1 MITTVVFDVG
11 ETLVDE
17 SRLWRR
23 WADRL
28 GVPAHVLFA
37 VLGAVIE
44 RGEHHRRVFE
54 ILRPGF
60 DPARIGFPDVFE
72 ACDLYPDA
80 ALCLHA
86 LDRQGLRIGVAG
98 NQPEGIEPALEGLPV
113 DFVASSARWKVEKPS
128 PLFFQKLAEEAQA
141 APGEIAY
148 VGDRLDNDIL
158 PALEAGMIAV
168 FIRRGP
174 WGYLHARRPE
184 IARAHL
190 RIESLGELPE
200 ALTVAQAFLPVCV
213 TPPSEPSNTGRNA
226 CATRRDL
233 MHRGGDDPADA

>member
-1 MITTVVFDVG
+1 MVTTVVFDVG

-17 SRLWRR
+17 SRLWRL

-72 ACDLYPDA
+72 ARDLYPDA
-80 ALCLHA
+80 AGCLHA
-86 LDRQGLRIGVAG
+86 LHRKGLRIGVAG
-98 NQPEGIEPALEGLPV
+98 NQPEGMEQVLEGLPV

-128 PLFFQKLAEEAQA
+128 PVFFRKMAEEARA
-141 APGEIAY
+141 IPGEIAY
-148 VGDRLDNDIL
+148 VGDRLDNDIF
-158 PALEAGMIAV
+158 PALEAGMFAV

-174 WGYLHARRPE
+174 WGYLHAQCPDVG
-184 IARAHL
+184 RAHL
-190 RIESLGELPE
+190 RIDSLGELPE
-200 ALTVAQAFLPVCV
+200 ALSA
-213 TPPSEPSNTGRNA
+213 SS
-226 CATRRDL
+226 RR
-233 MHRGGDDPADA
+233 

>member
-1 MITTVVFDVG
+1 MVTTVVFDAG
-11 ETLVDE
+11 ETLVNE
-17 SRLWRR
+17 SRLWRL
-23 WADRL
+23 WADRM

-60 DPARIGFPDVFE
+60 DPAQAGVPNVFE
-72 ACDLYPDA
+72 ARDLYPDA
-80 ALCLHA
+80 PVCLQTLH
-86 LDRQGLRIGVAG
+86 QKGLRIGVAG
-98 NQPEGIEPALEGLPV
+98 NQPEGMEQVLEGLAV

-128 PLFFQKLAEEAQA
+128 SLFFQKIAEEAQA

-158 PALEAGMIAV
+158 PALEAGMVAV

-174 WGYLHARRPE
+174 WGYLHAQRPE
-184 IARAHL
+184 AARAHL
-190 RIESLGELPE
+190 RINSLGELPA
-200 ALTVAQAFLPVCV
+200 ALELL
-213 TPPSEPSNTGRNA
+213 R
-226 CATRRDL
+226 
-233 MHRGGDDPADA
+233 